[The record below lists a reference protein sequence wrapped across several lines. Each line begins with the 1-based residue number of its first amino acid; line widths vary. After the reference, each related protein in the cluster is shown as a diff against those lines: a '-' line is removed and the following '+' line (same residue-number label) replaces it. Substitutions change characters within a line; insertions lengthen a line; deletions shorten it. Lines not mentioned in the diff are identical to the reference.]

1 MNALPKSRGML
12 AFIYAIFVVPLLI
25 GLIFLFYKYQLMFL
39 TPIAVV
45 LGGALVVMLVNE
57 TSELKV
63 SKGFIGIMIGLSIAL
78 TAVIGIQEHVV

>member
-1 MNALPKSRGML
+1 
-12 AFIYAIFVVPLLI
+12 
-25 GLIFLFYKYQLMFL
+25 MFL